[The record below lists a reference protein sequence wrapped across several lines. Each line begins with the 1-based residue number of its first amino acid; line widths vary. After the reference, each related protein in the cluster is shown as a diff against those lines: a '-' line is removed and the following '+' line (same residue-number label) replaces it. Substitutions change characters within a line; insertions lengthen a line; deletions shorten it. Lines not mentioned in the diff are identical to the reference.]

1 MKNFFDSWKK
11 YLTEGLKVD
20 DAKKELDLTQK
31 DSQLKLQ
38 LAQAKLANAQAEEK
52 AEKAEQ
58 EAIKNAEMQKSSSPV
73 NPRLVGGST
82 GTSSTSPTLGEAN
95 GIGFTGSKPEGSVAN
110 TPGDSPDKP
119 NVNKEEITLSEDD
132 VGLYE
137 GEDEDGKSC
146 YMEMSLEEG
155 EECGCESCNK
165 QESIN
170 EAKYQGRSV
179 KLNKPMRGDVK
190 KYRVFVRDPSTGNV
204 KKVNFGDK
212 KMRIKR
218 NNPKRR
224 KSFRARHNC
233 ANPGPKTKA
242 KYWSCKF
249 WSNKPVSE
257 LV

>member
-1 MKNFFDSWKK
+1 MHTYISKWKK
-11 YLTEGLKVD
+11 YLAEGLKVD
-20 DAKKELDLTQK
+20 AAKKELDLTQK

-52 AEKAEQ
+52 AEQ

-82 GTSSTSPTLGEAN
+82 GPSSTSPTMGEARN
-95 GIGFTGSKPEGSVAN
+95 QSFGGLSADALEVS
-110 TPGDSPDKP
+110 GDSADKP
-119 NVNKEEITLSEDD
+119 NANEEEITLSEDD

-155 EECGCESCNK
+155 EQCGCESCSK
-165 QESIN
+165 QESMN
-170 EAKYQGRSV
+170 EAKYQGRNV
-179 KLNKPMRGDVK
+179 TLNKPMRGDVK

-212 KMRIKR
+212 KMRIKK

-224 KSFRARHNC
+224 KSFRARHRC
-233 ANPGPKTKA
+233 ENPGPKTKA
-242 KYWSCKF
+242 RYWSCRK
-249 WSNKPVSE
+249 W
-257 LV
+257 